1 MLNIIDFGKENYIT
15 VLKKQEELFNQ
26 KREGSLKEDFIL
38 IGEHY
43 PVYTCGKR
51 TKKEHI
57 YCIPE
62 NIPIFDV
69 ERGGSITF
77 HGEGQLVVYPIINL
91 KNYRLSVKEYVNTLE
106 EAIIRTCLSFGVN
119 TFRKKGFPGVFTKE
133 GKIGF
138 VGVKISNY
146 ITFHGASLNVSVDK
160 KYFEYINPCG
170 IGTPVVNLSDYTKTD
185 INDVKKTFMT
195 YLKVLLTKR

>member
-15 VLKKQEELFNQ
+15 VLKKQEELFNK
-26 KREGSLKEDFIL
+26 KREGILEEDFIL

-43 PVYTCGKR
+43 SVYTCGKR

-57 YCIPE
+57 Y
-62 NIPIFDV
+62 NIPQNVPIFEI
-69 ERGGSITF
+69 ERGGSVTF
-77 HGEGQLVVYPIINL
+77 HGEGQLVVYPILNL

-106 EAIIRTCLSFGVN
+106 EAMIRACLDFDVKA
-119 TFRKKGFPGVFTKE
+119 FRKKGFPGVFTKE

-146 ITFHGASLNVSVDK
+146 ITFHGASLNIYVDK

-170 IGTPVVNLSDYTKTD
+170 IGTPVVNLSDYTKAD

-195 YLKVLLTKR
+195 YLKVLLTSR